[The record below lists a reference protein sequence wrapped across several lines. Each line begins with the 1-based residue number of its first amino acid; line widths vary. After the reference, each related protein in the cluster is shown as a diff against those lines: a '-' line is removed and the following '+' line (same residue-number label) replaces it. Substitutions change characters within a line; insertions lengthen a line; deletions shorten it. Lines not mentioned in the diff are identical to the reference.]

1 MLPPLAITTR
11 FDVVTQEV
19 RSAPYCWNLLAVR
32 DTNRLLNEISPAQ
45 FEADGRLPYWADL
58 WASAPV
64 LAGHLRRRPGIAGRD
79 LLELGC
85 GLGLAGIAAAQAG
98 ASVTMTDYEDD
109 ALEFARYN
117 AALNLTPEEFARVT
131 FRKLDWR
138 RPDLP
143 QTFDVIAGAD
153 IAYDRTSFE
162 PLLSLVRMMLRPG
175 GVFLLTDPR
184 REIGRDFIL
193 RASGRGFTANGL
205 PVPVTHRGLDMIV
218 VLWELF
224 LPEES

>member
-1 MLPPLAITTR
+1 MLPPQAITTR

-19 RSAPYCWNLLAVR
+19 RSTPYRWNLLAVR
-32 DTNRLLNEISPAQ
+32 DTNRLLDEITPAQ

-109 ALEFARYN
+109 ALEFARFN
-117 AALNLTPEEFARVT
+117 AAQNLTSEELARVT
-131 FRKLDWR
+131 FLKLDWR
-138 RPDLP
+138 QPDLE
-143 QTFDVIAGAD
+143 QTFDIIAGAD
-153 IAYDRTSFE
+153 IAYERASFE
-162 PLLSLVRMMLRPG
+162 PLLSLARTMLRPG
-175 GVFLLTDPR
+175 GVFLLTDPQ
-184 REIGRDFIL
+184 REIGGDFIL
-193 RASGRGFTANGL
+193 QASGRGFTANGR
-205 PVPVTHRGLDMIV
+205 PVPVTHRGRDLIV
-218 VLWELF
+218 VLWELS
-224 LPEES
+224 PGGQP